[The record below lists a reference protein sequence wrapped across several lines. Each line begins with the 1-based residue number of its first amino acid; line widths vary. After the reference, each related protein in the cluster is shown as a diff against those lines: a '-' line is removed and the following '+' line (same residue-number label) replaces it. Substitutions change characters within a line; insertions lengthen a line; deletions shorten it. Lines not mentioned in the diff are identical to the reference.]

1 MYINLLVGF
10 GYFVVTLL
18 ILINFGLLMAMDEE
32 APLVVEISKN
42 ENSIVNHEKDV
53 YILSSAFLL
62 IFLAYGAA
70 QNLESTINT
79 EGNLGTI
86 SLGIL
91 YLSFMFCS
99 IFASLVV
106 RKLGS
111 KNALILGTTGY
122 WLFVAANLMP
132 NWYTMVPA
140 SLYLGFAASIIWVGQ
155 GTYLTSAARS
165 HANDHIL
172 NEAVIIGKFN
182 GVFWGMFASHQFV
195 GNLITLALMRDEEGG
210 STSGTTVLFL
220 VFVCTVTLGAVLMCF
235 LSKRAGK
242 EEARQQDSSASS
254 VSSVATLLKSIIT
267 LLQDIRMLLIIPL
280 IAYSGLQQAFV
291 WAEFTK
297 YIVQPTMGESGVG
310 GAMAVYGVFDA
321 ICSLV
326 AGHFT
331 FGLSSISIIV
341 SGGAL
346 VQGAVLVWILLAH
359 SVTAGALGILYPLL
373 VAALWGIGD
382 GVLNTQLSALLG
394 ILFKDDLE
402 GAFAQL
408 KLWQSFAIAIVFFL
422 APYISLQTMVVIMFV
437 ALCFSALGFLFLTL
451 KVERAFSYRAA

>member
-1 MYINLLVGF
+1 MD
-10 GYFVVTLL
+10 T
-18 ILINFGLLMAMDEE
+18 DEE
-32 APLVVEISKN
+32 RPLVENSKN
-42 ENSIVNHEKDV
+42 QEPIVNNERDV
-53 YILSSAFLL
+53 HILSCAFLL

-79 EGNLGTI
+79 EGNLGTT

-91 YLSFMFCS
+91 YLSFMVCS

-111 KNALILGTTGY
+111 KNALILGSTGY

-155 GTYLTSAARS
+155 GTYLTSTARS
-165 HANDHIL
+165 HANDHSL

-182 GVFWGMFASHQFV
+182 GVFWMMFALHQFV

-210 STSGTTVLFL
+210 STSGTTLLFL
-220 VFVCTVTLGAVLMCF
+220 VFVCTITLGAVLMCF
-235 LSKRAGK
+235 LSKRTGK
-242 EEARQQDSSASS
+242 EEARQQDSSASF
-254 VSSVATLLKSIIT
+254 VSSVATLLKSIMT

-297 YIVQPTMGESGVG
+297 YIVKPIMGESGVG
-310 GAMAVYGVFDA
+310 GAMAIYGVFDA

-326 AGHFT
+326 AGNFT

-346 VQGAVLVWILLAH
+346 VQGAVLVWILLTH
-359 SVTAGALGILYPLL
+359 SATGGVLGILYPLL
-373 VAALWGIGD
+373 IAALWGIGD

-408 KLWQSFAIAIVFFL
+408 KLWQSFAIALVFFL
-422 APYISLQTMVVIMFV
+422 GPYISLQTMLVIMFV
-437 ALCFSALGFLFLTL
+437 VLCLSVVGFLLLTL
-451 KVERAFSYRAA
+451 KIEKAFSYRAA